1 MVTTHDMIKNYQL
14 KPLLNIFL
22 FLSICSFLSTANAQN
37 VDRVKDFFT
46 FYPNKKSAEQ
56 FKTIY
61 KQKFILAPIVSYS
74 PETNFA
80 FGTGAKYLFKF
91 NGSGPET
98 RVSNMPMS
106 VQYTLNKQ
114 FFLFSGF
121 EVFTNQEKWVIKGNI
136 LFQNYPRL
144 YFGIGSNTDKRTE
157 EQYDYNQFL
166 IEPIFL
172 KRMFHKYLFIGGGI
186 RYNLIYNTAVEPG
199 GLIASNKPEG
209 FDGSTSVG
217 TEVAV
222 LFDNR
227 ANILNAQDGWFFEFT
242 HGLYDKVLGGTNKF
256 NLTRFDL
263 RHYFGVSTKN
273 KDVLALQVFG
283 RFSRGDLPFS
293 EYSFFGG
300 GEIMRGY
307 TEGRFVDRDILATQ
321 VEYRKKI
328 KNSRWGLVGF
338 AGTGD
343 VYNNVNR
350 FQFKNLKPNA
360 GAGVR
365 FSIDKEENLN
375 LRFDFGLGKQT
386 KGFYLGIAEAF

>member
-1 MVTTHDMIKNYQL
+1 MLKNYKL
-14 KPLLNIFL
+14 KLVYKLSFFVLIYSFH
-22 FLSICSFLSTANAQN
+22 LSISAQN
-37 VDRVKDFFT
+37 VDKLKDFFT
-46 FYPNKKSAEQ
+46 FYPNKKAAALDS
-56 FKTIY
+56 TIY
-61 KQKFILAPIVSYS
+61 KQKFILAPVLSYS

-91 NGSGPET
+91 NGSGAET

-106 VQYTLNKQ
+106 VQYTLNQQ

-121 EVFTNQEKWVIKGNI
+121 EVFTNQEKWVIKGNV

-144 YFGIGSNTDKRTE
+144 YYGIGSNTPKNTE

-166 IEPIFL
+166 LEPIFL
-172 KRMFHKYLFIGGGI
+172 KRMFHKYLFIGAGI
-186 RYNLIYNTAVEPG
+186 RYNLIYNTTIETD
-199 GLIASNKPEG
+199 GLIASTRPEG
-209 FDGSTSVG
+209 FDGSTSLG
-217 TEVAV
+217 TEIAV

-227 ANILNAQDGWFFEFT
+227 ANILNAQEGWFFEFT
-242 HGLYDKVLGGTNKF
+242 HGLYDKILGGTSKF

-263 RHYFGVSTKN
+263 RHYFNVSPKN
-273 KDVLALQVFG
+273 EDVLALQFFG

-300 GEIMRGY
+300 SEIMRGY
-307 TEGRFVDRDILATQ
+307 TEGRFVDRDMLATQ
-321 VEYRKKI
+321 VEYRKKF

-350 FQFKNLKPNA
+350 FQFKNLKPNVGA
-360 GAGVR
+360 GAR

-375 LRFDFGLGKQT
+375 LRFDLGFGKQT
-386 KGFYLGIAEAF
+386 RGFYLGIAEAF